1 MTEIVTKLRES
12 CEQLMQP
19 GLPYETERIV
29 VDGVDYTA
37 YKSAP
42 RTLKE
47 ALDVGRDHGEN
58 PFIIYEQETFSF
70 SEFFAQA
77 DAISHQLAHRHGVE
91 KGDRVA
97 IAMRN
102 YPEWMMVF
110 TAVVSLGAIVVP
122 LNSWGQKAELEYGLT
137 DSGASVV
144 FCDEQRYQHIA
155 DSLPDIKVKAV
166 VARTTLTEL
175 APGAEHYSDFIA
187 GGLGQTPP
195 VFDCD
200 TDDPVM
206 IMYTSGTTGLPK
218 GALSSHRNIIQ
229 ALINFEFHATSSAMV
244 NPDVIEKMMTCGF
257 PPTSLLAVP
266 LFHVSGCHALFMLSV
281 RGGRRVVMM
290 YKWDPKK
297 ALELIERER
306 ITILSAVPSMVIDV
320 LEHPDFDKTDTS
332 SLISF
337 GGGGTASPPKFARL
351 VYDKVDKPYPGA
363 GYGMTETNATCSN
376 CTGAAYR
383 YKPTSAGILSPIVEF
398 KTVDENGRELPRGE
412 KGEIWLKAPTVIKG
426 YWNKPEANAK
436 AFRDGWVATGDIGY
450 IDQEN
455 FVFIVDRVKDM
466 VIRAGENIA
475 SAEIEACISEMSAVH
490 EVAAFGVPHDTL
502 GEELAVAIT
511 PHVGSAVDEQA
522 VRDYVKAR
530 LAGFK
535 VPSYVWV
542 RDSDMP
548 RNPTGKILKKQ
559 VQQDFLARHG

>member
-1 MTEIVTKLRES
+1 MTEIVAKLRES

-29 VDGVDYTA
+29 VDGIAYTA
-37 YKSAP
+37 YKNAP
-42 RTLKE
+42 ATLKE
-47 ALDVGRDHGEN
+47 ALDVGRDHGES

-77 DAISHQLAHRHGVE
+77 DAISHQLVHRYGVE

-102 YPEWMMVF
+102 YPEWMMAF

-144 FCDEQRYQHIA
+144 FCDEQRYQYIA
-155 DSLPDIKVKAV
+155 DRLSDLKVKAV
-166 VARTTLTEL
+166 VTRTALTKL
-175 APGAEHYSDFIA
+175 ASGAEHYSDFVA
-187 GGLGQTPP
+187 DGLGQTPP

-200 TDDPVM
+200 ADDPVM

-229 ALINFEFHATSSAMV
+229 ALINFEFHATSSAIV

-266 LFHVSGCHALFMLSV
+266 LFHVSGCHAMFLLSL

-290 YKWDPKK
+290 YKWNPQK

-306 ITILSAVPSMVIDV
+306 ITILSAVPSMIIDV
-320 LEHPDFDKTDTS
+320 LEHPDFEKTDTS
-332 SLISF
+332 SLISV

-383 YKPTSAGILSPIVEF
+383 YKPTSSGILSPIVEF
-398 KTVDENGRELPRGE
+398 KTVDDNGRELPRGE

-436 AFRDGWVATGDIGY
+436 TFRDGWVATGDIGY
-450 IDQEN
+450 IDDEN

-475 SAEIEACISEMSAVH
+475 SAEIEACISEMPEIH

-511 PHVGSAVDEQA
+511 PHAGATIDEQA
-522 VRDYVKAR
+522 VRDYVRAR

-559 VQQDFLARHG
+559 IQQDFLARHG